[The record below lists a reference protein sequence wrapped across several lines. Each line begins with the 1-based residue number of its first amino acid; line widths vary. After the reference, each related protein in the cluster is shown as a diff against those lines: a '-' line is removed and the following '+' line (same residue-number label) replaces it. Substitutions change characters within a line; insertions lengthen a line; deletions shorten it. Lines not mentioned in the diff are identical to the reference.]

1 MNNNNNNNN
10 GDFGLFL
17 ELHGRLSSDVI
28 FYDVIDVAQT
38 LDVVLKMSYFWQY
51 EETGLLIMSHLMDPE

>member
-38 LDVVLKMSYFWQY
+38 LDVVLKMSYFW
-51 EETGLLIMSHLMDPE
+51 L